1 MRADPPADGSLETAI
16 RALREGELVVYP
28 TDTLYGLGCLAS
40 SSTAFERLL
49 EVKGLP
55 AGRGVSCCFHD
66 LDQARAWTRWTPVA
80 EALADRFLPGPVTLI
95 LAATDAC
102 PEHLLADEG
111 TLGVRYVDRPE
122 TLALAEVDPVVSTS
136 ANRHG
141 EPSVHTIAEAREVF
155 GDQVAAYV
163 DVGALTG
170 PASTVVDARGD
181 QPRIIREGSLSGS
194 KLQEAWPRG

>member
-1 MRADPPADGSLETAI
+1 MARACQ
-16 RALREGELVVYP
+16 ALKQDELVVYP

-40 SSTAFERLL
+40 SSKAFGRLL
-49 EVKGLP
+49 ETKGLP

-66 LDQARAWTRWTPVA
+66 LAQARAWTRWTPVA
-80 EALADRFLPGPVTLI
+80 QALADRFLPGPVTLI
-95 LAATDAC
+95 LDATEAC
-102 PEHLLADEG
+102 PEHLLAEEG
-111 TLGVRYVDRPE
+111 TLGVRYVDRAE
-122 TLALAEVDPVVSTS
+122 TLALAEIGPVVSTS

-141 EPSVHTIAEAREVF
+141 QPSVHTITEARQVF

-163 DVGALTG
+163 DVGPLTG

>member
-1 MRADPPADGSLETAI
+1 MARACG
-16 RALREGELVVYP
+16 ALKQGELVVYP

-40 SSTAFERLL
+40 SPKAFEGLL
-49 EVKGLP
+49 EAKGLP

-66 LDQARAWTRWTPVA
+66 LDQARSWTRWTPVA
-80 EALADRFLPGPVTLI
+80 QALADRFLPGPVTLI
-95 LAATDAC
+95 LDAAEAC
-102 PEHLLADEG
+102 PEHLLAEQG
-111 TLGVRYVDRPE
+111 TLGVRHVDRPE
-122 TLALAEVDPVVSTS
+122 TLALAGIGPVVSTS

-141 EPSVHTIAEAREVF
+141 DPSVHTIAEAREVF

-163 DVGALTG
+163 DVGTLTG
-170 PASTVVDARGD
+170 PASTVVDARSD